1 MEGVKE
7 LIELQRL
14 NTELQSK
21 KRRLAE
27 IEALMNDDQELRQ
40 ARAVLERT
48 HTQFRKLETDQKSV
62 EWDVDQTRD
71 RIVQVERR
79 LMGNQV
85 TNPRELETLQREID
99 NLRKRQNDLEET
111 TLDAMEKV
119 ERARPIV
126 DARESAAAKLEGEWS
141 AAQAAMGTERQ
152 EISAALP
159 SLEEARAEAEA
170 AVPSALRQTYQ
181 RIAAKKGGTGLAKL
195 RGSSCSECRVEL
207 PQAHAQRVRGG
218 QDLVACNSCGR
229 LLYT

>member
-14 NTELQSK
+14 DTELHSK

-27 IEALMNDDQELRQ
+27 IEALMNETQELRQ

-71 RIVQVERR
+71 RIVQVEQR

-85 TNPRELETLQREID
+85 TNPRELETLQREIE
-99 NLRKRQNDLEET
+99 NLRKRQNELEDT
-111 TLDAMEKV
+111 ALDAMEKV

-126 DARESAAAKLEGEWS
+126 QARESAVGKLEGDWS
-141 AAQAAMGTERQ
+141 AAQSAMGTELQ
-152 EISAALP
+152 EIGAALP
-159 SLEEARAEAEA
+159 SLEDARAQAEA
-170 AVPSALRQTYQ
+170 AVPAALRQTYE
-181 RIAAKKGGTGLAKL
+181 RIAKKRGGIGLARL
-195 RGSSCSECRVEL
+195 QALTCTECRVEV
-207 PQAHAQRVRGG
+207 PRAHAGRVRGG
-218 QDLVACNSCGR
+218 QELVPCNSCGR

>member
-14 NTELQSK
+14 DTELQSK

-27 IEALMNDDQELRQ
+27 IEALMNDSQELRQ
-40 ARAVLERT
+40 ARTVLERT

-99 NLRKRQNDLEET
+99 NLKKRQNDLEET

-159 SLEEARAEAEA
+159 SLEAGAC
-170 AVPSALRQTYQ
+170 
-181 RIAAKKGGTGLAKL
+181 
-195 RGSSCSECRVEL
+195 RG
-207 PQAHAQRVRGG
+207 RGG
-218 QDLVACNSCGR
+218 RPPGAAADLPTDRRQEGRHRARQAARIVVLRVPRGAPPSPRAAGARGARLGR
-229 LLYT
+229 LQ